1 MLPLMSN
8 PSPVSPHPPL
18 PATAAAVG
26 LQIATGALQGDPVVR
41 IQRTVG
47 ELRGVFANEAART
60 QLSQETIAYRVDCYF
75 PVPEG
80 TEGGLFFGAT
90 FLEPGLVGDEY
101 FITKGHF
108 HAKID
113 TAEYYWC
120 LRGEGILLLMDEQ
133 RRCRAERMAPGTLHY
148 IPGRIAHRVA
158 NIGDETLCFGA
169 CWPADAGHDYESIA
183 ARGFSARVISTADG
197 PVVVPAEEPST

>member
-1 MLPLMSN
+1 MTRQMESQPPPRPRTPLPLAAS
-8 PSPVSPHPPL
+8 SVS
-18 PATAAAVG
+18 
-26 LQIATGALQGDPVVR
+26 LQIDTGALSGDPVVR
-41 IQRTVG
+41 IQRTLG
-47 ELRGVFANEAART
+47 DLRGVFADEAART
-60 QLSQETIAYRVDCYF
+60 RLPQDTVAYRVDCWF
-75 PVPEG
+75 PIPER

-90 FLEPGLVGDEY
+90 FLEPGVVGDEY

-120 LRGEGILLLMDEQ
+120 LRGAGILLLMDEQ
-133 RRCRAERMAPGTLHY
+133 RRCRAERMSPGSLHY

-158 NIGDETLCFGA
+158 NVGDDTLCFGA

-183 ARGFSARVISTADG
+183 ALGFSARVFRSAGG
-197 PVVVPAEEPST
+197 PVVIPALEPSP